1 VDFLKGYIKYL
12 KSMEALKMNDHVSR
26 RDFIKKTAVVSTAT
40 IIGSGVI
47 LGEIEKAFA
56 GTAKFKPIKVN
67 KAYVKEVNGK
77 KVTWIK
83 GTPTTE
89 EKLLIP
95 KIRLPFIAQNGAL
108 VPLTMEVEL
117 PMTPQKYL
125 KAFYIYDLNNPH
137 AVQGSFD
144 LTPANGKAYV
154 STRIKLEQESYV
166 QILAEYSDGSVYGGR
181 KFVKV
186 TVGGC

>member
-1 VDFLKGYIKYL
+1 
-12 KSMEALKMNDHVSR
+12 MNDSVSR
-26 RDFIKKTAVVSTAT
+26 RDFIKKAATVSTVV

-47 LGEIEKAFA
+47 LGKAGKAFA
-56 GTAKFKPIKVN
+56 NSEKLKPVEIS

-77 KVTWIK
+77 KVTWVK
-83 GTPTTE
+83 GTPTPE

-95 KIRLPFIAQNGAL
+95 KIRLPLIAQNGTM
-108 VPLTMEVEL
+108 VPLTMEVRL

-125 KAFYIYDLNNPH
+125 KTFYIYDLNNPH
-137 AVQGSFD
+137 FVVGLFNLS
-144 LTPANGKAYV
+144 PANGRAYI
-154 STRIKLEQESYV
+154 SNRIKLQQESYV

-181 KFVKV
+181 KLVKV

>member
-1 VDFLKGYIKYL
+1 
-12 KSMEALKMNDHVSR
+12 MNNHISR
-26 RDFIKKTAVVSTAT
+26 RDFIRKTAAVSAAT
-40 IIGSGVI
+40 IIGSSVI
-47 LGEIEKAFA
+47 LGKTEKAFA
-56 GTAKFKPIKVN
+56 KSGKFKSVKVN

-77 KVTWIK
+77 KVTWVK
-83 GTPTTE
+83 RTPTTE

-95 KIRLPFIAQNGAL
+95 KIRLPFIAQNGAM
-108 VPLTMEVEL
+108 VPLTMEVGL

-144 LTPANGKAYV
+144 LTPANGKAYI

-181 KFVKV
+181 RFVKV

>member
-1 VDFLKGYIKYL
+1 
-12 KSMEALKMNDHVSR
+12 MNDHVSR